1 MSNLIIKNSDK
12 LKQISELYSYLS
24 IKLNTERLNEEQV
37 KTIQYKLNIL
47 NENLDTINENIE
59 DIITHL
65 KSTLSFFNFSS
76 AFTKLSK
83 LFNGSILADTAY
95 LYFEFSRKSNIFCEI
110 KSSPF
115 FSILKRPF

>member
-65 KSTLSFFNFSS
+65 KSTNLTKDFTEQIKYREKVNNICSEFYPLIIMKILSQN
-76 AFTKLSK
+76 
-83 LFNGSILADTAY
+83 
-95 LYFEFSRKSNIFCEI
+95 NI
-110 KSSPF
+110 
-115 FSILKRPF
+115 